1 MSKLGLSIRGRKLG
15 GGGVMAANFM
25 ETLGIADDATT
36 YNTGT
41 GFELTG
47 AELWTA
53 IGGLATYIEGNS
65 LQSKI
70 VCLHPYIGGTATYHK
85 YNLID
90 PTTFEL
96 SFFGGITHDGAGVT
110 PNGTNAYADT
120 GITSSDLTLNAMG
133 WNVYS
138 RTDLAS
144 TGMFLGAT
152 SGSHTLSEEPK
163 YPDNNKYVS
172 IAGGQAVVGVADTIK
187 NQWSQRY
194 SSTNVKL
201 YREKVL
207 LLNKTAGVNAT
218 SLPSVNFYYY
228 ARNLNG
234 TSTVNYS
241 SYNQALTMVFKD
253 TFSDVEREGMI
264 DAINTFQLAMLRNV

>member
-15 GGGVMAANFM
+15 GGGGVMAATFM

-41 GFELTG
+41 AFELTG
-47 AELWTA
+47 AELWSA
-53 IGGLATYIEGNS
+53 ISDLATYIEDNS

-96 SFFGGITHDGAGVT
+96 SFFGGITHDGTGVT
-110 PNGTNAYADT
+110 PNGTNGYADT
-120 GITSSDLTLNAMG
+120 GITASDLTLNATG

-138 RTDLAS
+138 RTNVPS

-152 SGSHTLSEEPK
+152 TGAYHLSDEPQ
-163 YPDNNKYVS
+163 YPDNNAYVR
-172 IAGGQAVVGVADTIK
+172 IAGGYASVAVADTIK
-187 NQWSQRY
+187 NRWSQRY
-194 SSTNVKL
+194 SSTNIKL

-207 LLNKTAGVNAT
+207 LLNRTAGVNAT
-218 SLPSVNFYYY
+218 SLPSVNLYYY
-228 ARNLNG
+228 ARNSSG
-234 TSTVNYS
+234 TTVNYS
-241 SYNQALTMVFKD
+241 TWNQALTMVFKD
-253 TFSDVEREGMI
+253 TFTDVEREGMI
-264 DAINTFQLAMLRNV
+264 DAINAFQLAMLRNV